1 MKRELVVFVL
11 FLLVNVAL
19 SVNCFTTIFVDKKTK
34 ISTVYETTNKPQ
46 SRLFLKIKEIKL
58 DSTEPYIIRFVIEG
72 DEDKCLF
79 LSKEKIGNNYDM
91 SDIVQCKPI
100 ADNSFSPSIWMIDY
114 TYNREKS
121 FLYTFLNSKRLI
133 FKPEY
138 SDKIMFITKR
148 DYYTE
153 DLDIFNINP
162 DNKEMHY
169 TAKYSFLSYKE
180 KDELKLN
187 EETRIEYQFNCLLYV
202 KSGITKKPYL
212 LLFRDYELRWF
223 TSINLN
229 WDIEYNEDVAA
240 KTEKNFWSSMY
251 PIAILFDLATL
262 PIQFIAGLIYFLSG
276 GYK

>member
-1 MKRELVVFVL
+1 MKRELIVFVL
-11 FLLVNVAL
+11 FLFVNVAL
-19 SVNCFTTIFVDKKTK
+19 SVNCFTTMFVDKKTR

-58 DSTEPYIIRFVIEG
+58 ESTEPYIIRFIIEG

-79 LSKEKIGNNYDM
+79 LSKDKIANEYEM
-91 SDIVQCKPI
+91 KDIVRCKPI
-100 ADNSFSPSIWMIDY
+100 ADNSFPPSIWMIDY

-121 FLYTFLNSKRLI
+121 FLYTFLNSKKLF

-138 SDKIMFITKR
+138 SEKIMFITKR

-153 DLDIFNINP
+153 DLDIFSINP

-169 TAKYSFLSYKE
+169 TGKYKSLSYKE

-187 EETRIEYQFNCLLYV
+187 DESPFEYQFNCLLYV
-202 KSGITKKPYL
+202 KSGISKKPYL
-212 LLFRDYELRWF
+212 LLFRDYELSWF

-229 WDIEYNEDVAA
+229 
-240 KTEKNFWSSMY
+240 
-251 PIAILFDLATL
+251 
-262 PIQFIAGLIYFLSG
+262 
-276 GYK
+276 